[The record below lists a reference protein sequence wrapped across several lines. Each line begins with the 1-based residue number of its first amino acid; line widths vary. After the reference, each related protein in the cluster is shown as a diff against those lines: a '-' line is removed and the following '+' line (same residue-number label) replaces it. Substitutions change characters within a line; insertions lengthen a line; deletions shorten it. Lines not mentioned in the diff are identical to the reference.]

1 MLADQCNAQEEDIIG
16 KGAERLWK
24 GRAEETCFNL

>member
-16 KGAERLWK
+16 KEAERLRK
-24 GRAEETCFNL
+24 GRAECQLPPT